1 MPSPPFGIKYCKIL
15 NYINIFMF
23 ISAGVL
29 MSMIAVPN
37 FLKAAQAAGKTANP
51 FLLIIVGFVC
61 PAIASIPCIFLMWL
75 NKGLSRFDNKARIFQ
90 IIISLIGLLAFP
102 VGTILYAVS
111 LYFMLFDKN
120 TKQLFSK

>member
-1 MPSPPFGIKYCKIL
+1 MSTASFGIKYCKVL
-15 NYINIFMF
+15 NYINIFVF
-23 ISAGVL
+23 ISTGVL

-37 FLKAAQAAGKTANP
+37 FVKAAQAAGKTANP
-51 FLLIIVGFVC
+51 FLLIIVGLIC
-61 PAIASIPCIFLMWL
+61 LTIASIPAVLLMWL
-75 NKGLSRFDNKARIFQ
+75 NKELSRFNNKARIFQ

-102 VGTILYAVS
+102 IGTILSMVS